1 MGPSASGFMCRC
13 CWGAWIKHRNGW
25 ERDIERDTE
34 REIERDTERFF
45 FLFFFP
51 FLVQNKELQSGRIFW
66 RHHRPSGF
74 VSPAQLCPVSGCWPW
89 RTAGGLGADS
99 DRRSEVA
106 AGSSCTGAAPCIASC
121 PRILVQNWGISPLKQ
136 ACFDKFLI
144 SFTLMPVNETDA

>member
-1 MGPSASGFMCRC
+1 MGLETKVEGTAAKPSGHGDGSVSIGLHVQVLLGGMNKTQKWVRKGYRKGHGKGDRKGYRKVLFS
-13 CWGAWIKHRNGW
+13 
-25 ERDIERDTE
+25 
-34 REIERDTERFF
+34 FF
-45 FLFFFP
+45 FSP

-89 RTAGGLGADS
+89 GTAGGLGADS

-121 PRILVQNWGISPLKQ
+121 PRILVQN
-136 ACFDKFLI
+136 
-144 SFTLMPVNETDA
+144 